1 MLESYTLMYKD
12 IEVGIITYDEKL
24 DKFAF
29 ELNKNIKDTKY
40 LPPILYDYTNL
51 SLDYKP
57 QHENVLYWIE
67 DRVMPPNR
75 DGVDYILDKMGLNF
89 YDAWTICKA
98 NKGMSLEDYWW
109 LNSGEDEYEKCHIR
123 YLIESGKQTYF
134 GRPV

>member
-1 MLESYTLMYKD
+1 MA
-12 IEVGIITYDEKL
+12 KL
-24 DKFAF
+24 VY
-29 ELNKNIKDTKY
+29 N
-40 LPPILYDYTNL
+40 
-51 SLDYKP
+51 YKP

-75 DGVDYILDKMGLNF
+75 DGIDHILDKMGLNF

-109 LNSGEDEYEKCHIR
+109 LNNGEDEYEKFHIR

>member
-1 MLESYTLMYKD
+1 MLEKFTLMCKD
-12 IEVGIITYDEKL
+12 IEVGIIQYDNEK
-24 DKFAF
+24 DKFSF
-29 ELNKNIKDTKY
+29 TLNENIDNKKY

-57 QHENVLYWIE
+57 QHENVLWWVE

-75 DGVDYILDKMGLNF
+75 DAVDHILDLMGLPC
-89 YDAWTICKA
+89 YDAWEICKA

-109 LNSGEDEYEKCHIR
+109 LRESDEKYEECHIR